1 MLSPV
6 VSTPRSPT
14 PISSLDRR
22 LERACEHVSKMWFPP
37 DPELLRRI
45 RSGLT
50 SGAYDLDI
58 DFLIDEIRDDF
69 ALFTFSLK
77 GLTVILADEGTAAP
91 RGMTPVEL
99 LRWAG
104 LPRLRRIFGG
114 ADDSISFHNLRE
126 VSDFQAARL
135 KEAIVSASA
144 AEVLAEHA
152 ALDPDTGYST
162 ALMRQL
168 GLTLI
173 AWNYPALYRRSIA
186 AQEALGLD
194 DVLARALGF
203 SPAVLGAAV
212 MRDWPI
218 SGDIHAA
225 VFEPSR
231 SKRANP
237 PSRLEHLCRIG
248 EMLARANDP
257 EHHPSAPSDWQH
269 VRRDIEATIGAEG
282 LHLIQLRAR
291 ENGRHYATLD
301 IVSLE
306 DITEVDPARRVHV
319 HTGTALLRGNRY
331 LKDCPP
337 LLARKLKDLYSNIVP
352 GRIDRANVNT
362 LVREIIPSA
371 GFSGGALF
379 ILDPIELRLI
389 PRLKIGEP
397 RLRPLSPVTVN
408 GSSDTVM
415 TAFQCRAPVQESSE
429 VGIAVLAGCIGGDHR
444 AGVLYLEFPQIL
456 ASGPR
461 IATAFKAIRRALDDC
476 LGL

>member
-6 VSTPRSPT
+6 VSTPRKPT

-22 LERACEHVSKMWFPP
+22 LERAREHVSKMWFPP
-37 DPELLRRI
+37 DPELLRRV
-45 RSGLT
+45 RSGLA

-77 GLTVILADEGTAAP
+77 GLTVVLADEGVEAP
-91 RGMTPVEL
+91 HGLSPIEI

-114 ADDSISFHNLRE
+114 ADESISFHNLRE

-135 KEAIVSASA
+135 KEAIVSAST
-144 AEVLAEHA
+144 AEVLAEHG

-162 ALMRQL
+162 ALLRQL

-173 AWNYPALYRRSIA
+173 AWNYPALYRRSLA
-186 AQEALGLD
+186 AQDADGLD
-194 DVLARALGF
+194 EVLTRALGF
-203 SPAVLGAAV
+203 SPAHLGGAV
-212 MRDWPI
+212 MRDWPLT
-218 SGDIHAA
+218 GEIHAA

-231 SKRANP
+231 AKRVSP
-237 PSRLEHLCRIG
+237 PGRLEHICRIG

-257 EHHPSAPSDWQH
+257 ENHPSAAADWQH
-269 VRRDIEATIGAEG
+269 VRRELEDSLGADG
-282 LHLIQLRAR
+282 LHVIQAR
-291 ENGRHYATLD
+291 SRDNGRHYATLD
-301 IVSLE
+301 IVGLE
-306 DITEVDPARRVHV
+306 DITELDPARRVHV
-319 HTGTALLRGNRY
+319 HTGTALLRGNRHI
-331 LKDCPP
+331 KHCPP
-337 LLARKLKDLYSNIVP
+337 LLARKLKDLYANIVP

-371 GFSGGALF
+371 GFSGGAIF
-379 ILDPIELRLI
+379 ILDPIELRLV
-389 PRLKIGEP
+389 PRLRIGEP
-397 RLRPLSPVTVN
+397 RLRTLSTLTVS
-408 GSSDTVM
+408 GSRDPVM

-429 VGIAVLAGCIGGDHR
+429 FGIAILSGCIGGEHR